1 MLFLLLLSDLIYL
14 LNYSKLQTIESSDV
28 QLKRGEQSQETLQ
41 DSLKKPVMI
50 WATDRT
56 CLDGASIFEVVTPWH
71 SYASQPRFFF

>member
-28 QLKRGEQSQETLQ
+28 QLKGGEQSQETLQ

-50 WATDRT
+50 
-56 CLDGASIFEVVTPWH
+56 
-71 SYASQPRFFF
+71 